1 MKILQIKPKKILQWD
16 FFTLPLNSE
25 KNNLETT
32 VSKINETDF
41 FLEPLKCLELKGK
54 YYLLDGYQRWRYLEK
69 ERSYS
74 FLVFSSFSLEELWLT
89 KLLSKW
95 QNQKLNLFELAENIK
110 IFAKFSKISEIEL
123 WSRLNFKPIFSN
135 INLFKLVLEMEE
147 RKQILQKI
155 LPAEKWSM
163 QTYKVFQI
171 LDNKALEQLQQKF
184 SPTCFNANEWKEIL
198 GFLTTLKKIKKIPF
212 LELLGLIEA
221 PEQLPEYSHQK
232 RFNDWRETLFALS
245 NPIAHQ
251 IQQNR
256 KEKILNLK
264 LPHQIKLNYASNFE
278 KKELDFCLKTKN
290 SNELKKALLFLQNM
304 LISSEIQIEDLYEII

>member
-212 LELLGLIEA
+212 LELLDLIKA

-264 LPHQIKLNYASNFE
+264 LPPQIKLNYASNFE

>member
-1 MKILQIKPKKILQWD
+1 M
-16 FFTLPLNSE
+16 
-25 KNNLETT
+25 
-32 VSKINETDF
+32 
-41 FLEPLKCLELKGK
+41 EPLKCLELKGK

>member
-1 MKILQIKPKKILQWD
+1 MEI
-16 FFTLPLNSE
+16 FFRF
-25 KNNLETT
+25 
-32 VSKINETDF
+32 F
-41 FLEPLKCLELKGK
+41 FLNFFLGNITLF
-54 YYLLDGYQRWRYLEK
+54 LDGYQRWRYLEK

-110 IFAKFSKISEIEL
+110 IFAKFLKISEIEL

>member
-184 SPTCFNANEWKEIL
+184 SPTCFNANEWKIL
-198 GFLTTLKKIKKIPF
+198 GFLLYFKI
-212 LELLGLIEA
+212 
-221 PEQLPEYSHQK
+221 
-232 RFNDWRETLFALS
+232 
-245 NPIAHQ
+245 
-251 IQQNR
+251 
-256 KEKILNLK
+256 
-264 LPHQIKLNYASNFE
+264 
-278 KKELDFCLKTKN
+278 
-290 SNELKKALLFLQNM
+290 
-304 LISSEIQIEDLYEII
+304 

>member
-1 MKILQIKPKKILQWD
+1 MRS
-16 FFTLPLNSE
+16 TLPLNSE

-212 LELLGLIEA
+212 LELLDLIEA
-221 PEQLPEYSHQK
+221 PKQLPEYSHQK

-264 LPHQIKLNYASNFE
+264 LPPQIKLNYASNFE

>member
-1 MKILQIKPKKILQWD
+1 M
-16 FFTLPLNSE
+16 
-25 KNNLETT
+25 
-32 VSKINETDF
+32 
-41 FLEPLKCLELKGK
+41 ELKGK

-212 LELLGLIEA
+212 LELLDLIEA

-264 LPHQIKLNYASNFE
+264 LPPQIKLNYASNFE